1 LDKRWYQLADILVN
15 YSTAVKTGE
24 RVMIAM
30 HEVETLPL
38 VRAVYEKA
46 VQAGAH
52 VQVQFVSEYLRHS
65 LMRFGTKEQVG
76 WLPEIEAYGM
86 EWADV
91 YFGLRGAH
99 NLYES
104 ADVSSEALALHQK
117 AMGQISSLRWEK
129 TRWCLVR
136 VPNEAFACQAE
147 TDLETIM
154 EMFFNATLRDW
165 AAETAQWRTIADVL
179 ESGREIRLTGRGTDL
194 SFSTAGRKWLVAG
207 GQINMPDGEILTS
220 PVTST
225 VSGHISFDFPGVFG
239 GKLVPDLRLEWRDG
253 RLVDAT
259 ASANQ
264 DFLRRVID
272 TDEGSGAIG
281 EFAFGTNSGVDRFC
295 KDILIDEKIGGTI
308 HIALG
313 RAYPE
318 CGGDNRS
325 AIHWDIVKDL
335 RAEGALYL
343 DGRKVF
349 ERGRFLI

>member
-1 LDKRWYQLADILVN
+1 MDKRWRQLANILVN
-15 YSTAVKTGE
+15 YSAEVNAGE

-52 VQVQFVSEYLRHS
+52 AQVQFISEYLRHS
-65 LMRFGTKEQVG
+65 LMRFGTPEQIG

-99 NLYES
+99 NLHEA

-117 AMGQISSLRWEK
+117 AMGQVSNLRWEK

-136 VPNEAFACQAE
+136 VPNEAFAWQAE
-147 TDLETIM
+147 TDLDTITD
-154 EMFFNATLRDW
+154 MFFNATLRDW
-165 AAETAQWRTIADVL
+165 PAEAARWRAIAGAL
-179 ESGREIRLTGRGTDL
+179 EAGREIRLTGRGTEL
-194 SFSTAGRKWLVAG
+194 SFSTTGRKWLVADG
-207 GQINMPDGEILTS
+207 HINMPDGEILTA
-220 PVTST
+220 PMTST
-225 VSGHISFDFPGVFG
+225 VNGHITFDFPGVFG
-239 GKLVPDLRLEWRDG
+239 GKLIPDLRLEWRDG
-253 RLVDAT
+253 RLIEAR

-264 DFLRRVID
+264 DFLQRVIE
-272 TDEGSGAIG
+272 TDEGSSAIG
-281 EFAFGTNSGVDRFC
+281 EFAFGMNSGVDRFC
-295 KDILIDEKIGGTI
+295 KDILIDEKIAGTI

-318 CGGDNRS
+318 CGGNNRS

-335 RAEGALYL
+335 RAEGAVYL

-349 ERGRFLI
+349 EKGRFVI